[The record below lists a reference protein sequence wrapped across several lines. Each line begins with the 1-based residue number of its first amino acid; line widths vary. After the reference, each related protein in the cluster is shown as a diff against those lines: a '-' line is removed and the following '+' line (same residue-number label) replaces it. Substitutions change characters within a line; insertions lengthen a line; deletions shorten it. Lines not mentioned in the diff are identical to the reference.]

1 MTSRWFALLSFV
13 SLVSLVLAAPVPQ
26 AIPRVQRR
34 TIELPIRVSRNAG
47 QRLER
52 RGRISG
58 SAGLGDLDDLIYTVA
73 MQVGNTTTSVILD
86 TGSSDLWV
94 KADTCHTD
102 SCSSST
108 SPAYATG
115 SARLTGAS
123 VDLRYGDSDTGTHA
137 EGPVVLDTVG
147 LAGISMEDQPF
158 AAVNDTNN
166 SAVDHGSAGLFG
178 LGFPS
183 QSFVQGAV
191 VNQNFNTPSDTDD
204 FIHETPSLGPL
215 ISRMAMSGHL
225 DQPMFSITL
234 QRNKI
239 DAGGNGSITI
249 GSLPTGVDSSSI
261 TWVPVR
267 LYNPNEG
274 GQNPPTFAPNEIYPL
289 RWEVPLDAVY
299 LDGQKLANSTI
310 SSNGLSSNSLSALID
325 SGNSLIRG
333 PADVVGGILKSISSQ
348 YAANPSAKP
357 VMPCSTPHTLAFQIG
372 GKMFPVDPRDFVSS
386 GSGNTDDCVADTIVP
401 TDPPSPGT
409 LFSWSLGDP
418 FLKSNTVVFYYGNLT
433 HPSVDPPRIGF
444 LSNVPQNAN
453 QLLQQAVAGAQANG
467 GNFNNKPDA
476 TPTMPPVM
484 TTIPA
489 STLGPLPERFV
500 TYSAL
505 PTSDSRVATSA
516 ALSLLFTPPLS
527 SYWHAALSLSL
538 LSYLLS

>member
-1 MTSRWFALLSFV
+1 
-13 SLVSLVLAAPVPQ
+13 
-26 AIPRVQRR
+26 
-34 TIELPIRVSRNAG
+34 
-47 QRLER
+47 
-52 RGRISG
+52 
-58 SAGLGDLDDLIYTVA
+58 
-73 MQVGNTTTSVILD
+73 MQVGNTTTNVILD

-94 KADTCHTD
+94 KADNCKTD
-102 SCSSST
+102 ACSSST
-108 SPAYATG
+108 SPAYPTN
-115 SARLTGAS
+115 SARYTDAS
-123 VDLRYGDSDTGTHA
+123 VNLRYGDSATGTHA
-137 EGPVVLDTVG
+137 LGPIVLDTVG
-147 LAGISMEDQPF
+147 LAGISMGDQPF
-158 AAVNDTNN
+158 AAINDTDN
-166 SAVDHGSAGLFG
+166 SAVQHGSAGLFG

-183 QSFVQGAV
+183 QSFIQGAV
-191 VNQNFNTPSDTDD
+191 VNQKYNNPPKTDD

-215 ISRMAMSGHL
+215 VSRMAMSGHL

-249 GSLPTGVDSSSI
+249 GALPAGVDSSSI

-267 LYNPNEG
+267 LYNPDEG
-274 GQNPPTFAPNEIYPL
+274 GQNPPSFAPKETYPL

-299 LDGQKLANSTI
+299 LDGQKLNDSTI
-310 SSNGLSSNSLSALID
+310 PANGLKSNSLSALID

-333 PADVVGGILKSISSQ
+333 PSDVVHGILKSISTQ
-348 YAANPSAKP
+348 FAADPTAKP
-357 VMPCSTPHTLAFQIG
+357 TMPCSAAHTLAFQIG

-386 GSGNTDDCVADTIVP
+386 GSGNTADCVADNIVT
-401 TDPPSPGT
+401 TDAPSSGT

-453 QLLQQAVAGAQANG
+453 QLLQQAVNGAQANG
-467 GNFNNKPDA
+467 GNFDNKPDA

-489 STLGPLPERFV
+489 TTPFSFAPERIA
-500 TYSAL
+500 TLSA
-505 PTSDSRVATSA
+505 PGPSNTQTSSATMS
-516 ALSLLFTPPLS
+516 FTSPLS
-527 SYWHAALSLSL
+527 RCSLWYSALSLSL